1 MKSTFMSIVPD
12 SRLAEIIRAYV
23 EGQSTEMTRPDMNS
37 EWHLLAL
44 ARLVVDEAKARLP
57 LYELERRS

>member
-1 MKSTFMSIVPD
+1 MSSTFISIVPD
-12 SRLAEIIRAYV
+12 SRLVEIIKSYV
-23 EGQSTEMTRPDMNS
+23 AGQSTETTRPDMNS

-57 LYELERRS
+57 LHELERKA